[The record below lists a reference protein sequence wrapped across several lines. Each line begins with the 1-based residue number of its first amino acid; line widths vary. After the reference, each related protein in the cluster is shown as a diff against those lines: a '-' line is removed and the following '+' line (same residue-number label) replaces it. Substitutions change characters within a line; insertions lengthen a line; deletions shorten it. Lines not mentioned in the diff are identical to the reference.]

1 MSTMTSPR
9 GHLAS
14 ISRTLKRSARYGD
27 VAGTREYVRGDAF
40 LAAFSGLDPERR
52 QSARLIFAKAHATC
66 EVKAKL
72 PLAAPIA
79 MNARVSSKLANWCDP
94 AILAKLADAYERARD
109 HEGAAP
115 LLGVTVGAAR
125 LAKRRFLDRA
135 ATANDPKGL

>member
-27 VAGTREYVRGDAF
+27 VAGIREYVRGDAF

-66 EVKAKL
+66 EAKAKL
-72 PLAAPIA
+72 PLAAPRIFEA
-79 MNARVSSKLANWCDP
+79 GELVRPGD
-94 AILAKLADAYERARD
+94 
-109 HEGAAP
+109 
-115 LLGVTVGAAR
+115 LGETRRR
-125 LAKRRFLDRA
+125 L
-135 ATANDPKGL
+135 